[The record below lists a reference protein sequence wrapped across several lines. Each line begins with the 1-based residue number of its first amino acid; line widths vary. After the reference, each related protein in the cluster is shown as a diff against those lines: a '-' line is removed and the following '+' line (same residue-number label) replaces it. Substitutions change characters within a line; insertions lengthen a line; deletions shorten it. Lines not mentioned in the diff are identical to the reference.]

1 MSASEWARITDER
14 DDAVAILKGLVDSIL
29 NGPSWTVVNVKAEK
43 AKLWL
48 DEYYGE
54 EDYEQSTL

>member
-14 DDAVAILKGLVDSIL
+14 DEAVAILANIVDAIL
-29 NGPSWTVVNVKAEK
+29 NGPSWTVVNVKAER

-48 DEYYGE
+48 DEYHGE
-54 EDYEQSTL
+54 EDDE